1 MPNTQKSIFKIGLF
15 ILLVTGIPI
24 IIAFSFK
31 ESPQN
36 IESSYLRAELGDT
49 LFYPRIDSGELVL
62 HHLYYDLVYE
72 EDHEQAKWIFYKL
85 YPSYIIKAYERKNDF
100 RSDPSVLTGSAGHV
114 DYRGSGFDRGH
125 LMPAADMVWSK
136 AALSESFFYS
146 NMSPQHPSFNRGIWK
161 RLESRVRKWVSQADS
176 LYIVT
181 GPKLNM
187 KLNAIGPNKVSVPDY
202 YYKVILK
209 FHKSQMDAIAFLM
222 PNQAS
227 KSDLRDYAITID
239 ALEEDLGIDFFH
251 SLEDSLQS
259 SLENKSDHT
268 KWSWK

>member
-1 MPNTQKSIFKIGLF
+1 MQKSIFKPGLF
-15 ILLVTGIPI
+15 ILLVSGISI
-24 IIAFSFK
+24 ILAFSFK
-31 ESPQN
+31 EATHN
-36 IESSYLRAELGDT
+36 IDSLSLKSEVRDT
-49 LFYPRIDSGELVL
+49 LYYPKIDPGELIL
-62 HHLYYDLVYE
+62 HHLYYDLVYDE
-72 EDHEQAKWIFYKL
+72 NHEQAKWIFYKL
-85 YPSYIIKAYERKNDF
+85 YPSYVVKAYDRKNDF
-100 RSDPSVLTGSAGHV
+100 RSDPLVVSGSADDS

-136 AALSESFFYS
+136 EALSESFFYS

-161 RLESRVRKWVSQADS
+161 RLESRVRKWVTQADS

-187 KLNAIGPNKVSVPDY
+187 KLNTIGSNKVSVPEY

-209 FHKSQMDAIAFLM
+209 FNQSQRDGIAFLM

-227 KSDLRDYAITID
+227 KSDLTDYVITID

-251 SLEDSLQS
+251 HLDDSLQITI
-259 SLENKSDHT
+259 EKKSDPK
-268 KWSWK
+268 KWFWK